1 MTETE
6 TEATHESPA
15 SRAGQGW
22 CVPPT
27 VGRFGQKLMAQQLWC
42 WGKDVESPQGNLLM
56 KYGFDRHRD
65 RGDDLRSTCYR
76 LDKSQL
82 HVSLW
87 GFGMFFGRREYGG
100 LFLSRFDFT
109 PCWAP
114 IESLSLSIHWPDELP
129 NFGRPQGPSQWQ
141 RARELWRSALCWIA
155 DYERWVL
162 KTFGIAYRRDCVT
175 TWLRPFVAADKN
187 AAAWRF
193 LGLRSWEKRSLPL
206 AQTLHRYLIPTR
218 SS

>member
-1 MTETE
+1 MTATETD
-6 TEATHESPA
+6 ATHESPA

-22 CVPPT
+22 CIPPT

-42 WGKDVESPQGNLLM
+42 WGTDVESPQGNLLM

-87 GFGMFFGRREYGG
+87 GFG
-100 LFLSRFDFT
+100 
-109 PCWAP
+109 
-114 IESLSLSIHWPDELP
+114 
-129 NFGRPQGPSQWQ
+129 
-141 RARELWRSALCWIA
+141 IA
-155 DYERWVL
+155 CL
-162 KTFGIAYRRDCVT
+162 RDCVT

-193 LGLRSWEKRSLPL
+193 LGLRSWEKNPCRSLK
-206 AQTLHRYLIPTR
+206 HFIDI
-218 SS
+218 